1 MESKYNERKPISREL
16 PEMFRPPINRAM
28 RTLDRSFFRRSVPL
42 SAARIFKASD
52 ISKIRKELTKSND
65 VLSVPRLNAIRQ
77 VEGQDGSSLKALLLR
92 EDLKADGGL
101 FRVELKAGYEELIL
115 MRLHR
120 QVNLVADY

>member
-1 MESKYNERKPISREL
+1 MESKYDERKPIPREL

-92 EDLKADGGL
+92 EDLKANGGL
-101 FRVELKAGYEELIL
+101 FRV
-115 MRLHR
+115 
-120 QVNLVADY
+120 N

>member
-1 MESKYNERKPISREL
+1 MESKYNERKPIPREL

-92 EDLKADGGL
+92 EDLKADGRL
-101 FRVELKAGYEELIL
+101 FRVELKAGNEELIL
-115 MRLHR
+115 MRLYR